1 MQERTLTE
9 HQEASGV
16 DRPAHLSAAFVKSVK
31 ASGRYGDGRGGY
43 GLSLLVKDGS
53 RGRVLKSWSQR
64 LRVNGRAVNVGL
76 GKYPIIGLADAR
88 ERALE
93 NVTRVARGES
103 LHGPARSSVPT
114 FADTL
119 ETVIALHAPSWKT
132 GAGTAEQW
140 RASLRDYAIPV
151 IGGMPLDRI
160 TSADVLRVLVP
171 IWNDKRHLAQ
181 KIRQRI
187 GAVMGWAIGQGYRPD
202 NPAGDAITAAL
213 PRGGYK
219 TRHHPALS
227 HGDVAGALEA
237 IDSVA
242 GWPAAQWSM
251 DLLVLT
257 ATRSGEARGA
267 RWEEIDLEAETWTI
281 PAGRMK
287 GGKVHRV
294 PLSRQAL
301 KVLERARQLDK
312 GNGLVFPTATGR
324 MLPDDV
330 LSGMLRQL
338 NLACVPHGFRSS
350 FRDWCG
356 ERGVAR
362 EVAEA
367 CLAHQVKNEVE
378 AAYARSDL
386 LERRRQVMQ
395 LWADYVTG

>member
-9 HQEASGV
+9 HQAVSGI

-43 GLSLLVKDGS
+43 GLSILVKDGS

-171 IWNDKRHLAQ
+171 IWSDKRHLAQ

-213 PRGGYK
+213 PKGGYK
-219 TRHHPALS
+219 TQHHPALS
-227 HGDVAGALEA
+227 HSDVAGALRGYRQCRGLA
-237 IDSVA
+237 RCPMVHGPTDS
-242 GWPAAQWSM
+242 
-251 DLLVLT
+251 
-257 ATRSGEARGA
+257 
-267 RWEEIDLEAETWTI
+267 
-281 PAGRMK
+281 
-287 GGKVHRV
+287 HRH
-294 PLSRQAL
+294 PL
-301 KVLERARQLDK
+301 
-312 GNGLVFPTATGR
+312 G
-324 MLPDDV
+324 
-330 LSGMLRQL
+330 
-338 NLACVPHGFRSS
+338 
-350 FRDWCG
+350 
-356 ERGVAR
+356 
-362 EVAEA
+362 
-367 CLAHQVKNEVE
+367 
-378 AAYARSDL
+378 
-386 LERRRQVMQ
+386 
-395 LWADYVTG
+395 